1 MKKFLKKI
9 KFLPEEGR
17 LQDLFI
23 LGGLFVFVAILIIGL
38 FPGTKTMDVKNQEFF
53 LYAVMT
59 VPLIAAL
66 YFIVVSLRRNIYS
79 GESLSASSIR
89 YKMAMAF
96 VFVALLSSLPVVLA
110 SNYILNQTLSGII
123 IEKTTGALG
132 EAVVISKEPVELM
145 RQTLQGELEA
155 VRYQLDAGTSTLLSY
170 DGRVFL
176 RNMYQRKGIAM
187 LTYAARFEERRNTL
201 LLLDGGNE
209 DIRGPITDFFSS
221 TRFEGDTRVDRL
233 TMGGQEYLAASLRY
247 HEHLLV
253 LYRMIPSDIAK
264 RTAIL
269 EQSLADH
276 RRLARSIGELKSDA
290 GLYLLGLT
298 MFIVIV
304 SVAVS
309 LYLSTNITRP
319 VLELATAAREL
330 SRGNFD
336 LALYRES
343 NDELGLLFRSFNR
356 MVYELNRNRRI
367 IYQKQRLEAWREMA
381 RRVVHEI
388 KNPLTPIRLSAERI
402 RKRFLENHPDIRN
415 VILTG
420 TETIIDEVGVLMNI
434 LAEFTEFARLP
445 EMKPV
450 RADINIL
457 IESCVNLFSG
467 HEEIRFHATLDP
479 RIPEIY
485 IDKMLIKQVLNNLIQ
500 NAVDAV
506 AGKGNIYVKSELV
519 PDDAPDMV
527 RISIRDD
534 GIGIRDF
541 DKDKIFNPG
550 FSTKTTGTGL
560 GLAIVQKI
568 IMEHRGEITC
578 DSEYGK
584 GTEFVIELPIDTQEG
599 SGYG

>member
-221 TRFEGDTRVDRL
+221 TRFEGDTRSGRIERHASRINRISSSPSFTPG
-233 TMGGQEYLAASLRY
+233 TMKISMISIPANSFLNAERPSTTRSGVIAGAGRASA
-247 HEHLLV
+247 V
-253 LYRMIPSDIAK
+253 KTDGV
-264 RTAIL
+264 TASR
-269 EQSLADH
+269 EGMTTSHPA
-276 RRLARSIGELKSDA
+276 
-290 GLYLLGLT
+290 
-298 MFIVIV
+298 
-304 SVAVS
+304 
-309 LYLSTNITRP
+309 
-319 VLELATAAREL
+319 AARRTSPRQNRVPLVRSATRYQGYKFFRCRTMAPSPEW
-330 SRGNFD
+330 SVGSPEPEKVI
-336 LALYRES
+336 AS
-343 NDELGLLFRSFNR
+343 N
-356 MVYELNRNRRI
+356 
-367 IYQKQRLEAWREMA
+367 
-381 RRVVHEI
+381 
-388 KNPLTPIRLSAERI
+388 
-402 RKRFLENHPDIRN
+402 
-415 VILTG
+415 
-420 TETIIDEVGVLMNI
+420 
-434 LAEFTEFARLP
+434 
-445 EMKPV
+445 
-450 RADINIL
+450 
-457 IESCVNLFSG
+457 
-467 HEEIRFHATLDP
+467 
-479 RIPEIY
+479 
-485 IDKMLIKQVLNNLIQ
+485 
-500 NAVDAV
+500 
-506 AGKGNIYVKSELV
+506 
-519 PDDAPDMV
+519 
-527 RISIRDD
+527 
-534 GIGIRDF
+534 
-541 DKDKIFNPG
+541 
-550 FSTKTTGTGL
+550 
-560 GLAIVQKI
+560 
-568 IMEHRGEITC
+568 
-578 DSEYGK
+578 
-584 GTEFVIELPIDTQEG
+584 
-599 SGYG
+599 